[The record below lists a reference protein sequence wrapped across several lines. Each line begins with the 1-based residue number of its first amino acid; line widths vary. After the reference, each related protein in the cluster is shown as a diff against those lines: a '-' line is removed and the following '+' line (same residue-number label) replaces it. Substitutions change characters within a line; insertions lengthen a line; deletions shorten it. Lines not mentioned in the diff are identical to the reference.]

1 MDFSIQCRLNITT
14 SPEKLLVHSIMI
26 TQFTNSC
33 SKFGIKSILAVLLV
47 VFLSLIIP
55 ARANANDD
63 LKLNS
68 VLQYNQTDSSALTP
82 DGETWG
88 AITLADSLKE
98 TPEWN
103 FRMGKVLVSQNNY
116 LAATKYFQ
124 KAVELFAT
132 NRNKLDQTKALHQLA
147 LVYLE
152 LGDFIKAIGL
162 LQQTFDKY
170 QEMNDDEGMAN
181 LEIDLGRLLRKWNK
195 NEAAKQHLDLALR
208 YFEKTNNT
216 EKIKRIE
223 FEQALLQLNMKQY
236 QAAEVAFK
244 NLLDNNDA
252 LLNIQLRWISLLSL
266 SQIYLTINQ
275 PDTAILYLNRAVEIA
290 VEKNDNRLLSEVLL
304 YTGQA
309 FIKKGNWI
317 IADSLVNK
325 SFVLAMEMNMKETG
339 MEALRLLSIIN
350 TKTGKLNEAID
361 NLYEYIRLDDEVFS
375 EEGNLLINQ
384 LMISHETEQIKK
396 AYNHELKKNLRV
408 SKELLTKQET
418 KNMTLIVGAFI
429 ALVSLIIVVF
439 LMLRTRENRK
449 GYALLAYKNKKISE
463 QKEILSNLNLKLSQS
478 REQYRSIVEN
488 AAIGM
493 YQTTVD
499 GKIKYANNALK
510 KMLRFPN
517 NTDLQSVNLN
527 DELARRHLF
536 IRDIEE
542 KRVITGREDVWKR
555 YDGTDIEVNES
566 AWIVS
571 NNKKET
577 LYYEGVVEDISDRK
591 AIERAF
597 IKSQEDLKVINN
609 ELIEKNKLI
618 EKSKNEAIRANEVKS
633 MFLANVSHEIRTPMN
648 SIIGFSEVLESRTS
662 DKQLLHYIQAIKSS
676 GISLLT
682 LLNDILDLSK
692 IQAKEI
698 ELHFEPVTIA
708 SIAHYLEE
716 VFHVRIQQKELQLKI
731 NLPENPP
738 KALLLDKNRL
748 RQVLTN
754 LVDNAIKFTDK
765 GHISIS
771 FKLRSVSLNITELS
785 IEVKDTGIGIAFEE
799 QATIFEA
806 FKQSRHIGHRTSGGT
821 GLGLNIAKQLTET
834 MGGKITLQSKQGVG
848 TTFSITLSE
857 VAVANEN
864 THTISP
870 NQTENKTPHQHSVTS
885 SASDPAINIPL
896 SHKLN
901 PLSQKALKKILQDD
915 WNKLYDS
922 HLLNDMAL
930 FAEKLKAYSNSHNLP
945 ELTEFADEL
954 AVACSRFDIDRIEL
968 FLTELKPIFVT
979 NTDNPMSYEK

>member
-1 MDFSIQCRLNITT
+1 ML
-14 SPEKLLVHSIMI
+14 
-26 TQFTNSC
+26 
-33 SKFGIKSILAVLLV
+33 
-47 VFLSLIIP
+47 VFLSLSIQ
-55 ARANANDD
+55 AKTNANDD
-63 LKLNS
+63 LELKRT
-68 VLQYNQTDSSALTP
+68 LQYNQTDSSALTP
-82 DGETWG
+82 DDETWG

-103 FRMGKVLVSQNNY
+103 FRMGNLLVSQNDF
-116 LAATKYFQ
+116 LPATKYFQ

-132 NRNKLDQTKALHQLA
+132 DRNKIDQTKALHKLA
-147 LVYLE
+147 LVYVE
-152 LGDFIKAIGL
+152 LSDYIKAIGL

-181 LEIDLGRLLRKWNK
+181 LEIDLSRLLRKWN
-195 NEAAKQHLDLALR
+195 NDEAAKQHLDLALR

-223 FEQALLQLNMKQY
+223 LEQALLQLNMKQY

-244 NLLDNNDA
+244 NLLDSNNDG
-252 LLNIQLRWISLLSL
+252 LLNTQMRWISLLSL
-266 SQIYLTINQ
+266 AQIYLTINQ
-275 PDTAILYLNRAVEIA
+275 PDTAIMYLNRAVEIA
-290 VEKNDNRLLSEVLL
+290 DEKNDNRLLSEVLL

-309 FIKKGNWI
+309 LIKKGNWI
-317 IADSLVNK
+317 KADSLVNK
-325 SFVLAMEMNMKETG
+325 TFVLAMEMNLKETG
-339 MEALRLLSIIN
+339 MEALRLMSIVN

-361 NLYEYIRLDDEVFS
+361 NLNEYIRLNDEVFS

-384 LMISHETEQIKK
+384 LMISHETELIKK

-517 NTDLQSVNLN
+517 NADLQYINLN
-527 DELARRHLF
+527 NELVHRHLF

-542 KRVITGREDVWKR
+542 KRVITGREDTWKR
-555 YDGTDIEVNES
+555 FDGTDIEVNES
-566 AWIVS
+566 AWIVG
-571 NNKKET
+571 NNKNET

-609 ELIEKNKLI
+609 ELIEKNILI

-648 SIIGFSEVLESRTS
+648 SIIGFSEVLESRTN

-708 SIAHYLEE
+708 SISQHLEE
-716 VFHVRIQQKELQLKI
+716 VFHVRIQQKELQLII

-771 FKLRSVSLNITELS
+771 FTLRSVSLNMTELL
-785 IEVKDTGIGIAFEE
+785 IEVEDTGIGIAHEE

-806 FKQSRHIGHRTSGGT
+806 FKQSRHIGHRASGGT

-848 TTFSITLSE
+848 TTFSITLTGII
-857 VAVANEN
+857 VANEN
-864 THTISP
+864 ASP
-870 NQTENKTPHQHSVTS
+870 ITTDPSDNKFSNKNSLTS
-885 SASDPAINIPL
+885 SANEPTINFPIF
-896 SHKLN
+896 HQLN
-901 PLSQKALKKILQDD
+901 HLAKQTMTKILQND

-922 HLLNDMAL
+922 HLLNDMSI
-930 FAEKLKAYSNSHNLP
+930 FAEKLRNYSDSHNLP
-945 ELTEFADEL
+945 QLTEFADEL
-954 AVACSRFDIDRIEL
+954 TVACSRFDVDKIEL
-968 FLTELKPIFVT
+968 LLNELRPIFVT
-979 NTDNPMSYEK
+979 NTNNHISHE

>member
-1 MDFSIQCRLNITT
+1 VIFL
-14 SPEKLLVHSIMI
+14 
-26 TQFTNSC
+26 
-33 SKFGIKSILAVLLV
+33 
-47 VFLSLIIP
+47 VFLSLSKP
-55 ARANANDD
+55 AKTNANDNS
-63 LKLNS
+63 KLNS
-68 VLQYNQTDSSALTP
+68 PLKLNQTDSISRTP
-82 DGETWG
+82 GDESW
-88 AITLADSLKE
+88 ASITLADSILE

-103 FRMGKVLVSQNNY
+103 FRMGNLLVTQNNF
-116 LAATKYFQ
+116 LQATKFFQ
-124 KAVELFAT
+124 KAVELYTT

-147 LVYLE
+147 LVYIE

-195 NEAAKQHLDLALR
+195 NEAAKQHLDLALG
-208 YFEKTNNT
+208 YFEKNNNT

-223 FEQALLQLNMKQY
+223 LEQALLQLNMKQY
-236 QAAEVAFK
+236 QAAEVGFK
-244 NLLDNNDA
+244 KLLDDNEV
-252 LLNIQLRWISLLSL
+252 LLGTQLRWISLISL
-266 SQIYLTINQ
+266 AQISLKINQ
-275 PDTAILYLNRAVEIA
+275 PDTALLYLNKAVEITD
-290 VEKNDNRLLSEVLL
+290 VKNDNRLLSEVLL

-309 FIKKGNWI
+309 LIEKGNWSK
-317 IADSLVNK
+317 ADSSVNK
-325 SFVLAMEMNMKETG
+325 SFVLAMELNLKEIG
-339 MEALRLLSIIN
+339 MEALRLMSIVN

-361 NLYEYIRLDDEVFS
+361 NLNEYIRLNDEVFS

-384 LMISHETEQIKK
+384 LMISHETEQVKK

-408 SKELLTKQET
+408 SNELLAKQET
-418 KNMTLIVGAFI
+418 KNMILIIGAFV
-429 ALVSLIIVVF
+429 ALVSLIIVTF
-439 LMLRTRENRK
+439 LMVRTRENRK

-493 YQTTVD
+493 YQTTID

-510 KMLRFPN
+510 RMLRFPDD
-517 NTDLQSVNLN
+517 TELQSINLN
-527 DELARRHLF
+527 DELAHRNLF

-597 IKSQEDLKVINN
+597 IKSQDDLKVINN

-618 EKSKNEAIRANEVKS
+618 EKSKNDAIRANEVKS

-648 SIIGFSEVLESRTS
+648 SIIGFSEVLESRTN
-662 DKQLLHYIQAIKSS
+662 DKQLLHYIKAIKSS

-708 SIAHYLEE
+708 SIAQHLEE
-716 VFHVRIQQKELQLKI
+716 VFHVRIQQKGLQLII
-731 NLPENPP
+731 NLPESPP

-765 GHISIS
+765 GHLSIS
-771 FKLRSVSLNITELS
+771 FKLRATSLNITELLIDVEDS
-785 IEVKDTGIGIAFEE
+785 GIGIAPEE
-799 QATIFEA
+799 QIAVFEA
-806 FKQSRHIGHRTSGGT
+806 FKQSRHIGNRASGGT
-821 GLGLNIAKQLTET
+821 GLGLNIAKQLIET
-834 MGGKITLQSKQGVG
+834 MGGKIALQSKQGIG

-857 VAVANEN
+857 VAIANEN

-870 NQTENKTPHQHSVTS
+870 SPSENRTPHHQPVIS
-885 SASDPAINIPL
+885 SASNPEINIPL

-901 PLSQKALKKILQDD
+901 PMSQKALKKNLQDN

-922 HLLNDMAL
+922 HLLNDMVL
-930 FAEKLKAYSNSHNLP
+930 FAEKLKAYSGSHNLP
-945 ELTEFADEL
+945 LLTEFADEL
-954 AVACSRFDIDRIEL
+954 AMACARFDIDRIEL
-968 FLTELKPIFVT
+968 LLTELKPIFVT
-979 NTDNPMSYEK
+979 NTDNPISYEK